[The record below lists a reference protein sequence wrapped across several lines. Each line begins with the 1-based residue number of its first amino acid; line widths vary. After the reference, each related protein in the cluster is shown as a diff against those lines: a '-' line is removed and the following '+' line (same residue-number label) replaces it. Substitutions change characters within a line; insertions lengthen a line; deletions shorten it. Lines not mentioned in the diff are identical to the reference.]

1 MALTAIEGLM
11 SAPPE
16 RAMPIL
22 KKVLNGPQ
30 SPLVKKRALF
40 VLGQLSHPDA
50 LTILVDF
57 AKGPENPLKGEAI
70 RAIGIGGNSKALA
83 ALSDVYAAA
92 DDIKV
97 KKGEPM
103 TFVFER
109 KTDKTCAK
117 EVIIH
122 VDEGNEIEKKLPL
135 NQPVEVA
142 VTFPKSGDVV
152 YACGMDMVKGSIHVQ

>member
-1 MALTAIEGLM
+1 MTGTRTLFAIAIAIAVTA
-11 SAPPE
+11 SAC
-16 RAMPIL
+16 
-22 KKVLNGPQ
+22 KKDEAKSEAPKGDTSKGGAANRVAITVTENGFEP
-30 SPLVKKRALF
+30 
-40 VLGQLSHPDA
+40 
-50 LTILVDF
+50 
-57 AKGPENPLKGEAI
+57 
-70 RAIGIGGNSKALA
+70 
-83 ALSDVYAAA
+83 

-97 KKGEPM
+97 AKGEPI

-135 NQPVEVA
+135 NEPVEVA
-142 VTFPKSGDVV
+142 VTFPKSGDVK